1 MLSLRTKFAGKAAV
15 MGLLLIFLAGFAV
28 GCASSPTFT
37 PGVYE
42 GTAKGFGGDVIA
54 RVELSDSAILSV
66 TVTGD
71 KESQGIGSIAIAELP
86 GIIVERQTTRV
97 DGIAGASVS
106 SRAVIEA
113 VNAALR
119 SAGIDPASLTG
130 KTVKQAAISS
140 ETVDADVVVIGGG
153 GAGMSAAIIAKQAGL
168 NVVII
173 EKMPMLG
180 GNTSKSTGGMNA
192 AETKYQKEQNISDS
206 VQIFIDDTMKGGGN
220 IADRSLVTILAQ
232 SSAEAIDW
240 LDSIGAPLPRV
251 SFSGGATNRRIHQP
265 ADGSAVGIYLVAT
278 FEKKLKELGVP
289 IYFNTK
295 ATDFIV
301 DAQGRVTGVK
311 AESASVNYTFNG
323 KATVLATGGF
333 GANESMYAKYQ
344 PQLKGYVT
352 TNTPGATGD
361 GIVMSEKIGAALVDI
376 DQIQI
381 HPTVE
386 QKTAIMV
393 TEAVRGD
400 GAILVNKDGK
410 RFFNEMET
418 RDKVSAAEIAQPDSF
433 AYIIFD
439 QQLREGLKAIEGY
452 VSNNIVTEG
461 ATIEELA
468 GKLGINPS
476 ALAET
481 LATWNAA
488 VAAKKD
494 AAFNRTTGME
504 HDLSKAP
511 YYAIKIAPGVH
522 HTMGGV
528 KIDTQAQVIS
538 TSGSPIPD
546 LFAAGEVTGGIHGNN
561 RIGGNAVADIVIF
574 GRIAGNS
581 AVRAVRGN

>member
-1 MLSLRTKFAGKAAV
+1 MRTFIKKFAGKAVAA
-15 MGLLLIFLAGFAV
+15 GILLVLLTGFVA
-28 GCASSPTFT
+28 GCASTPKFT

-42 GTAKGFGGDVIA
+42 GTAKGFGGDVVA
-54 RVELSDSAILSV
+54 RVELSDSAIVSV
-66 TVTGD
+66 TVTGAH
-71 KESQGIGSIAIAELP
+71 ESQGIGSIAIAELP
-86 GIIVERQTTRV
+86 GVIVQRQTTKV
-97 DGIAGASVS
+97 DAIAGASVS

-119 SAGIDPASLTG
+119 SAGVDPEKLTG
-130 KTVKQAAISS
+130 KTVSTAARTN
-140 ETVDADVVVIGGG
+140 ETVNADVVVIGGG

-168 NVVII
+168 NVVLI
-173 EKMPMLG
+173 EKMAMLG
-180 GNTSKSTGGMNA
+180 GNSSKSTGGMNA
-192 AETKYQKEQNISDS
+192 AETKYQKEQNINDS
-206 VQIFIDDTMKGGGN
+206 VQTFIDDTMKGGGN

-265 ADGSAVGIYLVAT
+265 ADGSAVGTYLVAI
-278 FEKKLKELGVP
+278 FEKKLKELNIPV
-289 IYFNTK
+289 YLNTR

-301 DAQGRVTGVK
+301 DAQGKVTGVK
-311 AESASVNYTFNG
+311 AASATVNYTFNG

-333 GANESMYAKYQ
+333 GANEDMYAKYQ

-352 TNTPGATGD
+352 TNSPGATGD
-361 GIVMSEKIGAALVDI
+361 GIVMAEKIGAALVDI
-376 DQIQI
+376 TQIQI

-386 QKTAIMV
+386 QNTAIMV

-400 GAILVNKDGK
+400 GAILVNKEGR

-439 QQLREGLKAIEGY
+439 QALREGLRAIEGY

-476 ALAET
+476 VLAET
-481 LATWNAA
+481 LTTWNAA
-488 VAAKKD
+488 VRAKRD
-494 AAFNRTTGME
+494 SAFNRTTGME
-504 HDLSKAP
+504 RDLSKAP

-528 KIDTQAQVIS
+528 KINTQAQVIS
-538 TSGSPIPD
+538 TAGNPIPG

-574 GRIAGNS
+574 GRIAGAS
-581 AVRAVRGN
+581 AARAAKGN